1 MRIALTYNLRL
12 SDSEEEAEFDTQ
24 ETVNTLAAAIER
36 LGHRLERFEVSGP
49 ASRTVARLE
58 AYSPDL
64 IFNTAEGRR
73 GRFREAFY
81 PALFDELG
89 FAYTG
94 SDAYALALTL
104 DKQLTKLILSKHGIR
119 TPGWQYVEKLSE
131 LTAENLHFPV
141 IVKPNFEGSSK
152 GITQDSVA
160 ETLEAVR
167 EKVAKALE
175 KYPAG
180 VLVEEYISGRDLTV
194 PFLAAVDND
203 YDGVLAPVE
212 YVIDPEAATARKYA
226 IYDYELKTKG
236 ERAVS
241 VRAPAN
247 IPPKMAEDV
256 RKMAQKIFQVLDCRD
271 LGRLDFRLS
280 DAGVPYFLE
289 INALPSLEPGAG
301 IYSAAELEG
310 LHLDGVINS
319 IIQSAA
325 KRYKIRDSARRQ
337 GKPARK
343 TGPLRVGFSFNVK
356 RVKPSATAETVE
368 DSEAEYD
375 SPNTLQAIRE
385 AIASWGHEV
394 IDLEATAE
402 LPTVLSSTPL
412 DIVFNIAEG
421 FKGRNRESQVPAML
435 ELLDIPYTGSDP
447 ATLSLALDKAL
458 AKKIVRQ
465 AGILTPNFQLMVTG
479 KERLNKEF
487 TGFPLIVKPVA
498 EGSSKGVVTK
508 SVCYSE
514 AELRDVVKEIAG
526 KYQQPALIEEYIG
539 GREFTVGLLGERRP
553 RVLPPMEIV
562 FLDKAE
568 KNPVYSFQ
576 HKLDW
581 TDRIR
586 YDAPAKIEPALL
598 EKLRTAARNSFMAL
612 GCRDVARI
620 DFRMDDK
627 GRIYFIECNPL
638 PGLTPGWSDLVL
650 IAAGAGMDYRALIGE
665 IMAPAIRRY
674 KEREARRAQTE
685 HPPGPPRPLNKV
697 VQRIEEQTAQ
707 ANAAAAAAAAPAPA
721 HASGNGNA
729 APAESA
735 PVRPEL
741 KS

>member
-12 SDSEEEAEFDTQ
+12 SDSEDEAEFDTQ
-24 ETVNTLAAAIER
+24 DTVNTLAAAIER

-64 IFNTAEGRR
+64 IFNIAEGRR

-81 PALFDELG
+81 PALFEELG

-94 SDAYALALTL
+94 SDAYALAVTL
-104 DKQLTKLILSKHGIR
+104 DKQLTKLVLSKHGIR
-119 TPGWQYVEKLSE
+119 TPGWQFVEKLNE
-131 LTAENLHFPV
+131 LKVEDLRFPV
-141 IVKPNFEGSSK
+141 IIKPNFEGSSK

-160 ETLEAVR
+160 ETVEQAR
-167 EKVAKALE
+167 EKVAQALAR
-175 KYPAG
+175 YPAG
-180 VLVEEYISGRDLTV
+180 ILVEEYISGLDITV
-194 PFLAAVDND
+194 PYLAAVQND
-203 YDGVLAPVE
+203 HDGVLSPTE
-212 YVIDPEAATARKYA
+212 YDIDPAAIAGRKYA
-226 IYDYELKTKG
+226 IYDYELKTKKDS
-236 ERAVS
+236 AVK
-241 VRAPAN
+241 VRAPAKLH
-247 IPPKMAEDV
+247 PKVAEEM
-256 RKMAQKIFQVLDCRD
+256 RNMSKKIFQVLDCRD
-271 LGRLDFRLS
+271 LGRIDYRLS

-289 INALPSLEPGAG
+289 LNALPSLEPGAG
-301 IYSAAELEG
+301 IYAAAAMEG
-310 LHLDGVINS
+310 VHLDGVVNA

-325 KRYKIRDSARRQ
+325 RRNKIKDGKRQ
-337 GKPARK
+337 GKPTRK
-343 TGPLRVGFSFNVK
+343 SGPLRVGFTYNVK
-356 RVKPSATAETVE
+356 RVKPVAADGTALE

-375 SPNTLQAIRE
+375 SPTTLQAIRE

-394 IDLEATAE
+394 VDLEATAE
-402 LPTVLSSTPL
+402 LPSVLASTPL

-447 ATLSLALDKAL
+447 ATLSIALDKAL

-465 AGILTPNFQLMVTG
+465 AGIHTPNFQLMHTG
-479 KERLNKEF
+479 KERLDKQF
-487 TGFPLIVKPVA
+487 TTFPLIVKPVA
-498 EGSSKGVVTK
+498 EGSSKGVVSK
-508 SVCYSE
+508 SVCRSE
-514 AELRDVVKEIAG
+514 AELREVVKEIVT

-562 FLDKAE
+562 FLDKE
-568 KNPVYSFQ
+568 DKTPIYSFQ

-581 TDRIR
+581 NDRIR

-598 EKLRTAARNSFMAL
+598 EKLRAAARGSFMAL

-650 IAAGAGMDYRALIGE
+650 IAQGAGMDYRGLIGE

-674 KEREARRAQTE
+674 KEREARRA
-685 HPPGPPRPLNKV
+685 
-697 VQRIEEQTAQ
+697 AD
-707 ANAAAAAAAAPAPA
+707 
-721 HASGNGNA
+721 
-729 APAESA
+729 ESA
-735 PVRPEL
+735 LTKLALE
-741 KS
+741 KSAIEKATLAEEKAGASAAGSGSSSSG

>member
-24 ETVNTLAAAIER
+24 ETVNTLAGAIER

-119 TPGWQYVEKLSE
+119 TPGWQYVEKLNE
-131 LTAENLHFPV
+131 LQPENLRFPV

-160 ETLEAVR
+160 ETLEQVR

-212 YVIDPEAATARKYA
+212 YVIDPEASQGRKYA
-226 IYDYELKTKG
+226 IYDYELKTRREKS
-236 ERAVS
+236 VS

-247 IPPKMAEDV
+247 IPAKMSEDV
-256 RKMAQKIFQVLDCRD
+256 RKMAQKILQVLDCRD
-271 LGRLDFRLS
+271 LGRLDFRVS

-301 IYSAAELEG
+301 IYAAAELEG

-319 IIQSAA
+319 IIQSAG
-325 KRYKIRDSARRQ
+325 KRHKIRDSKSRQ
-337 GKPARK
+337 GRPARK
-343 TGPLRVGFSFNVK
+343 SGPLRVGFSFNVK
-356 RVKPSATAETVE
+356 RVKPSATAETVQE

-487 TGFPLIVKPVA
+487 TTFPLIVKPVA

-508 SVCYSE
+508 SVCNSE
-514 AELRDVVKEIAG
+514 AELRDVVREIAG

-650 IAAGAGMDYRALIGE
+650 IAAGAGMDYRTLIGE

-685 HPPGPPRPLNKV
+685 NPAGAHAPPLNKV
-697 VQRIEEQTAQ
+697 VQRIEEQNAR
-707 ANAAAAAAAAPAPA
+707 ANA
-721 HASGNGNA
+721 S
-729 APAESA
+729 APAETPPA
-735 PVRPEL
+735 PRPEL

>member
-12 SDSEEEAEFDTQ
+12 SDSEDEAEFDTQ

-64 IFNTAEGRR
+64 IFNIAEGRR

-94 SDAYALALTL
+94 SDAYALAVTL
-104 DKQLTKLILSKHGIR
+104 DKQLTKLVLSKHGIR
-119 TPGWQYVEKLSE
+119 TPGWQFVEKLNE
-131 LTAENLHFPV
+131 LKVEDLRFPL
-141 IVKPNFEGSSK
+141 IIKPNFEGSSK

-160 ETLEAVR
+160 ETVEQAR
-167 EKVAKALE
+167 EKVAQALAR
-175 KYPAG
+175 YPAG
-180 VLVEEYISGRDLTV
+180 ILVEEFIGGTDITV
-194 PFLAAVDND
+194 PYLGAVQND
-203 YDGVLAPVE
+203 HDGVLSPVE
-212 YVIDPEAATARKYA
+212 YDIDPAAIAGRKYA
-226 IYDYELKTKG
+226 IYDYELKTKK
-236 ERAVS
+236 ESSVK

-247 IPPKMAEDV
+247 ISPKVAEEM
-256 RKMAQKIFQVLDCRD
+256 RNMSKKIFQVLDCRD
-271 LGRLDFRLS
+271 LGRIDFRLS

-301 IYSAAELEG
+301 IYAAAAMEG
-310 LHLDGVINS
+310 VHLDGVVNAV
-319 IIQSAA
+319 IQSAA
-325 KRYKIRDSARRQ
+325 RRYKIKDGKRQ
-337 GKPARK
+337 GKPTRK
-343 TGPLRVGFSFNVK
+343 SGPLRVGFTYNVK
-356 RVKPSATAETVE
+356 RVKPVAADGTALE

-375 SPNTLQAIRE
+375 SPTTLQAIRE

-394 IDLEATAE
+394 VDLEATAE
-402 LPTVLSSTPL
+402 LPSVLASTPL

-447 ATLSLALDKAL
+447 ATLSIALDKAL

-465 AGILTPNFQLMVTG
+465 AGIHTPNFQLMHTG
-479 KERLNKEF
+479 KERLDKQF
-487 TGFPLIVKPVA
+487 TSFPLIVKPVA
-498 EGSSKGVVTK
+498 EGSSKGVVSK
-508 SVCYSE
+508 SVCHNE
-514 AELRDVVKEIAG
+514 AELREVVKEIVT

-562 FLDKAE
+562 FLDREDKT
-568 KNPVYSFQ
+568 PIYSFQ

-581 TDRIR
+581 NDRIR

-598 EKLRTAARNSFMAL
+598 EKLRAAARNSFMAL

-650 IAAGAGMDYRALIGE
+650 IAQGAGMDYRGLIGE

-674 KEREARRAQTE
+674 KEREARRAADE
-685 HPPGPPRPLNKV
+685 SALMKLAMEKAA
-697 VQRIEEQTAQ
+697 IEKATLAEEKAG
-707 ANAAAAAAAAPAPA
+707 AAAAASSSGSGSSSGGETSARVSMEMK
-721 HASGNGNA
+721 AS
-729 APAESA
+729 
-735 PVRPEL
+735 
-741 KS
+741 

>member
-24 ETVNTLAAAIER
+24 ETVNALAGAIER

-73 GRFREAFY
+73 GRFREAFF

-89 FAYTG
+89 FPYTG
-94 SDAYALALTL
+94 SDAYALAITL

-119 TPGWQYVEKLSE
+119 TPGWQYVEKLNE
-131 LTAENLHFPV
+131 LTAENLRFPV

-152 GITQDSVA
+152 GITQDSIA
-160 ETLEAVR
+160 ETLDEVR
-167 EKVAKALE
+167 QKVAEALSR
-175 KYPAG
+175 YPAG
-180 VLVEEYISGRDLTV
+180 VLVEEFISGRDLTV

-203 YDGVLAPVE
+203 YDGVLSPVE
-212 YVIDPEAATARKYA
+212 YVIDPAATEGRKYQ
-226 IYDYELKTKG
+226 IYDYDLKVK
-236 ERAVS
+236 RDSAVS
-241 VRAPAN
+241 VRAPAQ
-247 IPPKMAEDV
+247 IPARTAEDM
-256 RKMAQKIFQVLDCRD
+256 RKMAQTIFRVLDCRD
-271 LGRLDFRLS
+271 LGRIDFRLS

-301 IYSAAELEG
+301 IYASAELEG

-319 IIQSAA
+319 IIQAAA
-325 KRYKIRDSARRQ
+325 KRNKIKDSARRQ

-343 TGPLRVGFSFNVK
+343 TGPLRVGFTYNVK
-356 RVKPSATAETVE
+356 RVKPTVDASE
-368 DSEAEYD
+368 DREAEYD
-375 SPNTLQAIRE
+375 SPATLQAIRE

-394 IDLEATAE
+394 IDLEANPE
-402 LPTVLSSTPL
+402 LPTLLGSTPL
-412 DIVFNIAEG
+412 DLVFNIAEG
-421 FKGRNRESQVPAML
+421 FKGRNRESQVPALL

-447 ATLSLALDKAL
+447 ATLSIALDKGL

-465 AGILTPNFQLMVTG
+465 AGIQTPNFQLMHTG
-479 KERLNKEF
+479 KERLNKDF
-487 TGFPLIVKPVA
+487 TSFPLIVKPVA
-498 EGSSKGVVTK
+498 EGSSKGVLSK
-508 SVCYSE
+508 SVCHSE
-514 AELRDVVKEIAG
+514 PELREVVKELVG

-562 FLDKAE
+562 FLDQGE
-568 KNPVYSFQ
+568 KTPVYSFQ

-581 TDRIR
+581 NDRIR
-586 YDAPAKIEPALL
+586 YDAPAKLEPALL
-598 EKLRTAARNSFMAL
+598 ERLRTAARSSFMAL

-650 IAAGAGMDYRALIGE
+650 IAQGAGMDYRTLIGE

-674 KEREARRAQTE
+674 KEREARRAADE
-685 HPPGPPRPLNKV
+685 HALSTVMLEK
-697 VQRIEEQTAQ
+697 
-707 ANAAAAAAAAPAPA
+707 PA
-721 HASGNGNA
+721 GTG
-729 APAESA
+729 
-735 PVRPEL
+735 
-741 KS
+741 